1 MKYIFML
8 SVIVLSLSLCCDGQR
23 STDRLSMSDPV
34 LKKCVEQQRGI
45 EQAVGFRM
53 SVGSEYEL
61 LSNCMNAQAL
71 AQSRALCSCPA
82 KE

>member
-1 MKYIFML
+1 
-8 SVIVLSLSLCCDGQR
+8 
-23 STDRLSMSDPV
+23 MSDPV